1 MHPDYINIFE
11 KSKIPSLKNQTTLS
25 HYKKNP
31 ITGKYDGIS
40 AETNYS
46 KKWNKNTSSDNSGNI
61 NYAAALNAASG
72 LFDFG
77 AQAFEKN
84 LGNEYMDYGSSWS
97 DIINNQSKLQDAMS
111 GIRSNTMNFSDI
123 NNMSGIYNAYNSN
136 QLQKNVMQPNS
147 GDVAGSIGMDTLS
160 DAAKYAAIGTEIMP
174 GWGTLA
180 GAIVGTITGATRGSV
195 AAAQNKRNRFSLN
208 NTVDRANYTSINNRD
223 NQIGTIQKR
232 NTRTA
237 LMKNPFGNTGRMGAF
252 GGYLFQ
258 NGGMMDQYGQVDP
271 TMVQMQPQYGDN
283 GNGVTTFNNGGMHE
297 ENPYGGIP
305 QGVAPDGETNYVE
318 EGEVKYD
325 DYIFSDRLKA
335 TKSLL
340 KEYLLPTK
348 YAGKSFAYIA
358 EKLQKDSEENPNDE
372 ISKSTLD
379 TMMGRLQEAQEE
391 YKYQKEIKEKASEI
405 DNLSDEEKASL
416 LDDIQQPQMEGNYG
430 MQEQQQV
437 DPMMAQ
443 QMMQQNPYAEQQ
455 VPMSP
460 EEQAMME
467 QQMAQQGGQPYACGG
482 RKLQDGGPTMLEKD
496 YYPSP
501 TFKDQIAKM
510 VNGYY
515 DYLIRHNPDAPEGTR
530 FAGMSA
536 YAPFYDQYDDIE
548 SRMPVKKPI
557 IESTSYAYEQP
568 QWSIDLNN
576 VVNAY
581 KTKKSQDA
589 FYDRWIGFGKDK
601 DGNYWYYRHHPE
613 DKMREKPTLADVHA
627 NVADMGYGDSY
638 IEYADGGSI
647 HIKPSKKGTFTA
659 AATKHGKSVQEFA
672 SQVLANK
679 ENYSPEMVKK
689 ANFAKNASKWHDFGG
704 HLFAFGS
711 KPEGIT
717 INPRVR
723 NFKFWNKDTDWYDDG
738 YYNWVKNLDLDN
750 EYKDLYANLYKKN
763 KNLTPAKV
771 REYGIDGKGGDVTT
785 ELGNAYLTYLKKLGD
800 EKQRQTE
807 TPTETSDVTNIQ
819 KETPTTSPVISPVTP
834 PVNGVVIDDNN
845 TFDYTKPTKW
855 EGFFDTLA
863 HIGPFTGPLVASFQ
877 KPDFRYA
884 NKVREYA
891 GRFHNIGT
899 PHVNYTANFNPID
912 SNLAMSNLQAQYS
925 NAVSNIQNSNF
936 NPAAKQA
943 LLANLNNTFQEN
955 ALKTELAYRAQ
966 NQAALQALRDKEYD
980 AAVQNAS
987 IDQHDAQANAQIDAM
1002 KTNMLTKAE
1011 EIKDKER
1018 EAWAKMM
1025 SDTWTNMFNQA
1036 NPMKQQEFNNRMY
1049 QEYLRQQGVSNEIK
1063 QQDLAYKAQLER
1075 AVDALMK
1082 ANNWTRED
1090 AIEYLTQGVNS

>member
-1 MHPDYINIFE
+1 MPPDYINIFE
-11 KSKIPSLKNQTTLS
+11 KSKIPSLKDQTTLS

-111 GIRSNTMNFSDI
+111 GIRSNTMDFSDV

-136 QLQKNVMQPNS
+136 QLQRNVIQPNS

-258 NGGMMDQYGQVDP
+258 DGGMMDQYGQVDP

-416 LDDIQQPQMEGNYG
+416 LDGMQQPQMEGNYG

-437 DPMMAQ
+437 DPMMVQ
-443 QMMQQNPYAEQQ
+443 QMMQQNPYATQT
-455 VPMSP
+455 PMSP

-467 QQMAQQGGQPYACGG
+467 QQMAEQEGQPFCFGG
-482 RKLQDGGPTMLEKD
+482 RKFQYGGSKPNKPLSYKEWKAKQDKEKESKERIKAMYYHVLFSED
-496 YYPSP
+496 PAYAMDREKPWFDRRVTPIDDLLHKTFPNNIDRWGRFYPSP
-501 TFKDQIAKM
+501 KLEKIAQKITDKQT
-510 VNGYY
+510 Y
-515 DYLIRHNPDAPEGTR
+515 
-530 FAGMSA
+530 
-536 YAPFYDQYDDIE
+536 
-548 SRMPVKKPI
+548 
-557 IESTSYAYEQP
+557 
-568 QWSIDLNN
+568 
-576 VVNAY
+576 VNAY
-581 KTKKSQDA
+581 KKVKDA
-589 FYDRWIGFGKDK
+589 ITGQHVLQHNSDTNYD
-601 DGNYWYYRHHPE
+601 
-613 DKMREKPTLADVHA
+613 
-627 NVADMGYGDSY
+627 
-638 IEYADGGSI
+638 DGGNI
-647 HIKPSKKGTFTA
+647 YIKPSKKGTFTA

-689 ANFAKNASKWHDFGG
+689 ANFAKSASKWHDFGG

-723 NFKFWNKDTDWYDDG
+723 NFRFWDKDTDWYTDG

-750 EYKDLYANLYKKN
+750 EYKDLYTNLSKKN
-763 KNLTPAKV
+763 KNLTPEKV
-771 REYGIDGKGGDVTT
+771 RDYGTDGKGGAVTDA
-785 ELGNAYLTYLKKLGD
+785 LGNAYLAYLEKLGN
-800 EKQRQTE
+800 EKQKQTE
-807 TPTETSDVTNIQ
+807 TPIETLDETNEQ
-819 KETPTTSPVISPVTP
+819 NKTLVTP
-834 PVNGVVIDDNN
+834 PVTPLVDGVIIDDDN

-855 EGFFDTLA
+855 EGFYDTLA
-863 HIGPFTGPLVASFQ
+863 HIGPFAGPLVASWQ
-877 KPDFRYA
+877 RPDKRFA
-884 NKVREYA
+884 NGLRHLA
-891 GRFHNIGT
+891 GRFHNYAT
-899 PHVNYTANFNPID
+899 PHVNYTYNFNPID
-912 SNLAMSNLQAQYS
+912 SNLAMSTLNAQFA
-925 NAVSNIQNSNF
+925 NTASNIKNSNL

-943 LLANLNNTFQEN
+943 LLANLHNSFQEN

-980 AAVQNAS
+980 AAVQNAT
-987 IDQHDAQANAQIDAM
+987 IDQRDAQANAQIDAM
-1002 KTNMLTKAE
+1002 KTNMLAKAE
-1011 EIKDKER
+1011 EIEDRER

-1036 NPMKQQEFNNRMY
+1036 NPMKQQEFNNRNY
-1049 QEYLRQQGVSNEIK
+1049 QEYIRQQGVSNEIK
-1063 QQDLAYKAQLER
+1063 QQDLEYKAQLER
-1075 AVDALMK
+1075 AVGALMK

-1090 AIEYLTQGVNS
+1090 AINYLTQGII